1 MLTRLTYILC
11 SLFAVLMM
19 LLTGPLLASELTKL
33 IIKEPD
39 KRPPLTNDNAN
50 SLPSQYATDHQG
62 NVIIIPTEQ
71 RSALEYRADDI
82 YLKPSH
88 KKSPIK
94 KNNTRSS
101 ITASSGV
108 NSTTIANDPSCRWLN
123 NRIKHLQKKQRQ
135 TQNSQFSHYQDE
147 IDIRESEWTC
157 LKCATS
163 GPNNVDRGECQYKR

>member
-1 MLTRLTYILC
+1 MLTRLIYILC
-11 SLFAVLMM
+11 SLFAVLMV
-19 LLTGPLLASELTKL
+19 LLTRPLLASELTKL
-33 IIKEPD
+33 MLKKPD
-39 KRPPLTNDNAN
+39 ILIPLTNDNAN
-50 SLPSQYATDHQG
+50 SLPPQYATDHQG
-62 NVIIIPTEQ
+62 KVLNIPTDQ
-71 RSALEYRADDI
+71 GSALEYRADDI
-82 YLKPSH
+82 YLKPSQ
-88 KKSPIK
+88 KKPT
-94 KNNTRSS
+94 NTQTNTRSS
-101 ITASSGV
+101 IRASSGV